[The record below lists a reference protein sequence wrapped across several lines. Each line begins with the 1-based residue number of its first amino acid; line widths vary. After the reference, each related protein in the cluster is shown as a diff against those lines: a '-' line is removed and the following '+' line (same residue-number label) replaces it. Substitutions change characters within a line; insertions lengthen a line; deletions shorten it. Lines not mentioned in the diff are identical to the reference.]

1 MTVNS
6 IYLAILVMA
15 AVTYLIRALPLLLI
29 RREIKNRTVRSFLFY
44 VPYAVLGAMTV
55 PAVFYATDSVFSAA
69 AGLGV
74 ALVLALCKKGLLTV
88 AVGATMA
95 VYLWEWIGSI
105 L

>member
-1 MTVNS
+1 MTENFFL
-6 IYLAILVMA
+6 YLAVMA
-15 AVTYLIRALPLLLI
+15 GVTYLIRMLPLVLVKKKVENGFI
-29 RREIKNRTVRSFLFY
+29 RSFLFY

-88 AVGATMA
+88 AVGATLA
-95 VYLWEWIGSI
+95 VYLWEWIV
-105 L
+105 

>member
-1 MTVNS
+1 MTENFFL
-6 IYLAILVMA
+6 YLAVMA
-15 AVTYLIRALPLLLI
+15 GVTYLIRMLPLVLVKKKVENRLI
-29 RREIKNRTVRSFLFY
+29 RSFLFY

-74 ALVLALCKKGLLTV
+74 ALVLALCKQGLLTV
-88 AVGATMA
+88 AVGATLA
-95 VYLWEWIGSI
+95 VYLWEWIAGM

>member
-1 MTVNS
+1 MTENFFL
-6 IYLAILVMA
+6 YLAVMA
-15 AVTYLIRALPLLLI
+15 GVTYLIRMLPLVLVKKKV
-29 RREIKNRTVRSFLFY
+29 ENRFIRSFLFY

-74 ALVLALCKKGLLTV
+74 ALVLALCKQGLLTV
-88 AVGATMA
+88 AVGATLA
-95 VYLWEWIGSI
+95 VYLWEWIAGM

>member
-1 MTVNS
+1 MTENFFL
-6 IYLAILVMA
+6 YLAVMA
-15 AVTYLIRALPLLLI
+15 GVTYLIRMLPLVLVKKKV
-29 RREIKNRTVRSFLFY
+29 ENRFIRSFLFY

-74 ALVLALCKKGLLTV
+74 ALVLALCRKGLLTV
-88 AVGATMA
+88 AVGATLA
-95 VYLWEWIGSI
+95 VYLWEWIVGI

>member
-1 MTVNS
+1 MTENFFL
-6 IYLAILVMA
+6 YLAVMA
-15 AVTYLIRALPLLLI
+15 GVTYLIRMLPLVLVKKKVENGFI
-29 RREIKNRTVRSFLFY
+29 RSFLFY

-55 PAVFYATDSVFSAA
+55 PAVFYATSSVFSAA

-74 ALVLALCKKGLLTV
+74 ALVLALCRKGLLTV
-88 AVGATMA
+88 AVGATLA

>member
-1 MTVNS
+1 MTES
-6 IYLAILVMA
+6 FFLYLAVMA
-15 AVTYLIRALPLLLI
+15 GVTYLIRMLPLVLVKKKVENGFI
-29 RREIKNRTVRSFLFY
+29 RSFLFY

-74 ALVLALCKKGLLTV
+74 ALVLALCRKGLLTV

>member
-1 MTVNS
+1 MTENFFL
-6 IYLAILVMA
+6 YLAVMA
-15 AVTYLIRALPLLLI
+15 GVTYLIRMLPLVLVKKKVENGFI
-29 RREIKNRTVRSFLFY
+29 RSFLFY

-55 PAVFYATDSVFSAA
+55 PAVFYATSSVFSAA

-74 ALVLALCKKGLLTV
+74 ALVLALCRKGLLTV

>member
-1 MTVNS
+1 MTENFFL
-6 IYLAILVMA
+6 YLAVMA
-15 AVTYLIRALPLLLI
+15 GVTYLIRMLPLVLVKKKV
-29 RREIKNRTVRSFLFY
+29 ENRFIRSFLFY
-44 VPYAVLGAMTV
+44 VPYSVLGAMTV

-95 VYLWEWIGSI
+95 VYLWEWIAGM

>member
-1 MTVNS
+1 MTENFFL
-6 IYLAILVMA
+6 YLAVMA
-15 AVTYLIRALPLLLI
+15 GVTYLIRMLPLVLVKKKVENGFI
-29 RREIKNRTVRSFLFY
+29 RSFLFY

-74 ALVLALCKKGLLTV
+74 ALVLALCRKGLLTV

>member
-1 MTVNS
+1 MTENFFL
-6 IYLAILVMA
+6 YLAVMA
-15 AVTYLIRALPLLLI
+15 GVTYLIRMLPLVLVKKKV
-29 RREIKNRTVRSFLFY
+29 ENRFIRSFLFY

-88 AVGATMA
+88 AVGATLA
-95 VYLWEWIGSI
+95 VYLWEWIAGI

>member
-1 MTVNS
+1 MTENFFL
-6 IYLAILVMA
+6 YLAVMA
-15 AVTYLIRALPLLLI
+15 GVTYLIRMLPLVLVKKKV
-29 RREIKNRTVRSFLFY
+29 ENRFIRSFLFY

-88 AVGATMA
+88 AVGATLA
-95 VYLWEWIGSI
+95 VYLWEWIAGM

>member
-1 MTVNS
+1 MTENFFL
-6 IYLAILVMA
+6 YLAVMA
-15 AVTYLIRALPLLLI
+15 GVTYLIRMLPLVLVKKKVENPFI
-29 RREIKNRTVRSFLFY
+29 RSFLFY

-55 PAVFYATDSVFSAA
+55 PAVFYATASVFSAA

-74 ALVLALCKKGLLTV
+74 ALLLALCKKGLLTV

-95 VYLWEWIGSI
+95 VYLWEWIAGM

>member
-1 MTVNS
+1 MTENFFL
-6 IYLAILVMA
+6 YLAVMA
-15 AVTYLIRALPLLLI
+15 GVTYLIRMLPLVLVKKKVENGFI
-29 RREIKNRTVRSFLFY
+29 RSFLFY

-74 ALVLALCKKGLLTV
+74 ALVLALCGKGLLTV
-88 AVGATMA
+88 AVGATLA
-95 VYLWEWIGSI
+95 VYLWEWLGSI